1 MIRTYFNSP
10 ESPINIEKNFEDNLQ
25 KVCNEVGVLASDF
38 KCSVDL
44 FVKN

>member
-25 KVCNEVGVLASDF
+25 KVCNEVGVLGKKIF
-38 KCSVDL
+38 L
-44 FVKN
+44 FSF